1 MLRVGERGSESE
13 VLQEWQG
20 TRLSTKV
27 GARYSDEFISYSA
40 GCMGKCEAKAISNII
55 IFSYE
60 KDSLEN
66 TLKDTL

>member
-1 MLRVGERGSESE
+1 MAGHK
-13 VLQEWQG
+13 
-20 TRLSTKV
+20 LSTKV

-40 GCMGKCEAKAISNII
+40 GCMGKCEAKTISSII